1 MLWEY
6 RNDKWLELTVDL
18 LKKALNCAYL
28 TASLQEYTELCIEG
42 LYLFPGEEKL
52 RILNN
57 VNAIIQVNPCSERF
71 SRIRSKSI

>member
-28 TASLQEYTELCIEG
+28 TASLQEYTELSVEG
-42 LYLFPGEEKL
+42 LYLFPNEEKL
-52 RILNN
+52 RIMNN
-57 VNAIIQVNPCSERF
+57 VSAIIQVLAWKLNSEF
-71 SRIRSKSI
+71 YSL